1 MLHDLHVY
9 FSLGG
14 FTFLARHG
22 HPEAKEC
29 QRADMPSVRPLS
41 YVSWFINPK
50 HPIITTAGWW
60 YTYPSEKY
68 EFVSWDQYFQ
78 YMESHNPAMFQTTN
92 QKYFVYVC
100 PSDSG
105 PTKVPSSR

>member
-1 MLHDLHVY
+1 MLHDLYVY
-9 FSLGG
+9 FFLGG

-29 QRADMPSVRPLS
+29 QRADVPSVRPLS

-60 YTYPSEKY
+60 YTYPSEKKRVRQLGHIFPIY
-68 EFVSWDQYFQ
+68 EILL
-78 YMESHNPAMFQTTN
+78 
-92 QKYFVYVC
+92 
-100 PSDSG
+100 
-105 PTKVPSSR
+105 